1 MKNGKK
7 HGKGKEISLVGSG
20 SSESNDEYVKGE
32 RVDKNKI
39 RTYATS
45 ESSFVYEGKF
55 REGER
60 CGKGI
65 ETYHMD
71 RITEILEGD
80 FEKLEDDLHVKE
92 ILEYRKKLNIKDGY
106 ESYALLKRDAISKR
120 YVDLRESSG
129 SVYDG
134 EWKDGQK
141 HGIGK
146 EIHYFG
152 DTTKFKW
159 EDVRSIETV
168 FNGVWKEGKIWNG
181 EKYDNKGNI
190 VTTFVNGEEKGESY
204 I

>member
-1 MKNGKK
+1 MRR
-7 HGKGKEISLVGSG
+7 
-20 SSESNDEYVKGE
+20 ESHQTIDL
-32 RVDKNKI
+32 
-39 RTYATS
+39 
-45 ESSFVYEGKF
+45 F
-55 REGER
+55 
-60 CGKGI
+60 C
-65 ETYHMD
+65 
-71 RITEILEGD
+71 RILSDLDNNTLWGRWEILEGN

-106 ESYALLKRDAISKR
+106 KSYALLKRDAISKR
-120 YVDLRESSG
+120 YIDLRESSG
-129 SVYDG
+129 RVYDG

-181 EKYDNKGNI
+181 EKFDKDGNVI
-190 VTTFVNGEEKGESY
+190 ATFVNGDEK
-204 I
+204 